1 MTKVKKPETKIR
13 AVRLPVH
20 IIERIQKVADH
31 EYRTFNDQALKYL
44 EDGLINDGDLKESE
58 RRKR

>member
-13 AVRLPVH
+13 AVRLPVQ

-31 EYRTFNDQALKYL
+31 EYRTFNDQALKYP
-44 EDGLINDGDLKESE
+44 EDGLVNDGDLKESE